1 MGGEPPNPTFRH
13 KEKGDKVQFF
23 IGNKPYLNSLVKRAS
38 ALAAMIIIT
47 VSTLATVA
55 AATCNA
61 NINYNGQKKSIQLFS
76 RNTEDIL
83 KAAGFKTGAQD
94 LVIRSDT
101 QTPGGDVNITVK
113 SAYQVNVKADGK
125 TNSVTVHYGDTVA
138 DALKASGFTPSA
150 SDAVTPAVD
159 TKITNSLNIDISRKF
174 NVTVVA
180 DGQTKTAVVAEGSV
194 EKALGQAGVSVGG
207 EDVVSADKTAPVS
220 EGMKLIVN
228 RVAYQEVTK
237 TEDVAYQNKDVLD
250 NTLKKGT
257 KKVQTAG
264 ANGSKS
270 VVLRQKLIDGKVA
283 GSEVVKTTVV
293 KQPVN
298 QVTLVGTK
306 KIASSFATVNSDGTL
321 VDQSGNSVNYKK
333 YITGK
338 CSGYTG
344 GGWTSTGRAAA
355 VGLVAVNP
363 SVIPYGSKLYICS
376 ADGKTV
382 YGYAIAADTGGGLM
396 SGRIVA
402 DLYFNTVGQCRQFG
416 IRNMRIYIL

>member
-1 MGGEPPNPTFRH
+1 M
-13 KEKGDKVQFF
+13 QFF

-38 ALAAMIIIT
+38 ALAVMIIIT

-61 NINYNGQKKSIQLFS
+61 NINYNGEKKSIQLFS
-76 RNTEDIL
+76 RNTDDIL
-83 KAAGFKTGAQD
+83 KAAGYKTGAQD
-94 LVIRSDT
+94 LVIRNEA

-113 SAYQVNVKADGK
+113 SAYQVNVKADGSVK
-125 TNSVTVHYGDTVA
+125 TVTVYYGDTVA
-138 DALKASGFTPSA
+138 DAVKASGFTPSA
-150 SDAVTPAVD
+150 NDAVTPSVD
-159 TKITNSLNIDISRKF
+159 TKATNGLNIDISRKF

-180 DGQTKTAVVAEGSV
+180 DGQTKTAVVTEGSV
-194 EKALGQAGVSVGG
+194 EKALGQAGVTVGG
-207 EDVVSADKTAPVS
+207 EDVISADKAAPAS
-220 EGMKLIVN
+220 EGMKLTVN
-228 RVAYQEVTK
+228 RVTYQEVTK
-237 TEDVAYQNKDVLD
+237 TESIAYQSKEVND
-250 NTLKKGT
+250 NTLRKGT

-264 ANGSKS
+264 VNGSKAI
-270 VVLRQKLIDGKVA
+270 VMRQKLIDGKVA
-283 GSEVVKTTVV
+283 GTEVVKTTVV

-298 QVTLVGTK
+298 QVTRVGTK
-306 KIASSFATVNSDGTL
+306 KIASAFATVNSDGTL
-321 VDQSGNSVNYKK
+321 VDQNGNTVNFKK
-333 YITGK
+333 YITGR

-344 GGWTSTGRAAA
+344 GGRTSTGRAAA

-402 DLYFNTVGQCRQFG
+402 DLYFNSASQCRQFG
-416 IRNMRIYIL
+416 VRNMRIYIL